1 MLPDNAEIARELLDN
16 SPDAIIALT
25 PTAEVIFWSQAA
37 TEMFGYSSEEAIG
50 RMLADLVL
58 PAEIVEKEAD
68 LLGRVLQTG
77 SSSYESIR
85 KRRDGLVINVEV
97 STKAVRDDQGEL
109 KYLLSTKKDIT
120 HLKVLRAATLLDAK
134 FRDLLESTPD
144 AIVIVNATG
153 RIVLVNS
160 HAQTMFGF
168 RREELLGE
176 PIERLLPVRYREGHV
191 RHRTNYFADLKVRPM
206 GVDLELYGLRKDETE
221 FPIEISLSPL
231 ASEEGQLV
239 MSAIRDVGDRKKAEQ
254 KFRGLL
260 ESAPDAIVIVNQGGS
275 IVLVNTQVEKLFGY
289 SRDELVGKEVEIL
302 IPERYRK
309 SHLGHRK
316 GFFSDPKTRGMGAG
330 LELHGLRKDG
340 TEFPVEISLSP
351 LETEEGILVSG
362 AIRDM
367 TYRKRAEQKF
377 RSLLE
382 SAPDAMVIVNRDG
395 EIVLVNHQTE
405 KLFGYPRV
413 ELLGEKIEILIPER
427 YKHRHHTDR
436 DNFFSQPRVR
446 GMGAGLNLFGKRRD
460 GTEFPVEISL
470 SPLQT
475 EEGLLIS
482 SAIRD
487 VTERKLIDEA
497 LRQKN
502 NELKDTNV
510 KLQSTNLELEAFAYS
525 VSHDLRAPLR
535 HLAGFAQM
543 LEKHDGVVFDETS
556 ARYLRVILE
565 SAGRMGTLIDHLL
578 AFSRLGRSK
587 IKKSDVNLTEMV
599 QLTIDELQNETQGR
613 EISWKVGN
621 MPLVHADAS
630 LLRLVITNL
639 IGNAVK
645 FTRNRPLTE
654 IEIGC
659 KDDDNETEVF
669 VRDNGAGFE
678 MKYAD
683 KLFGVFQRLHR
694 NDEFEG
700 TGIGLANVRRIILRH
715 GGQTWAE
722 GIPDQGATFHFTL
735 PKVEESKTNGYAEKN
750 FASGR

>member
-176 PIERLLPVRYREGHV
+176 PIERLLPVRSREGHV

-254 KFRGLL
+254 KFRSLL
-260 ESAPDAIVIVNQGGS
+260 ESAPDAIVIVNQ
-275 IVLVNTQVEKLFGY
+275 
-289 SRDELVGKEVEIL
+289 
-302 IPERYRK
+302 
-309 SHLGHRK
+309 
-316 GFFSDPKTRGMGAG
+316 
-330 LELHGLRKDG
+330 
-340 TEFPVEISLSP
+340 
-351 LETEEGILVSG
+351 
-362 AIRDM
+362 
-367 TYRKRAEQKF
+367 
-377 RSLLE
+377 
-382 SAPDAMVIVNRDG
+382 DG

-460 GTEFPVEISL
+460 GTEFPVELSL
-470 SPLQT
+470 SPLPT

-502 NELKDTNV
+502 NELKDTSV